1 MSLRLRRLA
10 NEEQMLREQFAG
22 HPFVSVRPTGGDP
35 PDRYRVEYR
44 VGGLE
49 RRSDGTLVVR
59 KVHEMEVVLPA
70 EYPRQPAACRM
81 LTPVFH
87 PNIDSF
93 TVCTSDFHAAQETLC
108 DLIVRVGQMIA
119 FQKHN
124 VKSPLNAEAAIWCEQ
139 NFARLP
145 VDGADIYPA
154 SLSGAGA
161 VGSTGAAPWPPS
173 VGVAGGA
180 RTAAPPPPPPPLPQ
194 QRASDDLDAVTVKL
208 ISPPDSTVSP
218 EGVAAPVG
226 TIIKLGMVR
235 CMIAFQH
242 DPPRIEVRNMAG
254 SDVVE
259 IPTVAASSVEFN
271 GALLRITGADRASLA
286 RLGREQSAWS
296 PRDPAV
302 ATFWNGVLQTQVTLS
317 SRAQRMVEATGRAD
331 PNFART
337 QELARKKVEHFE
349 WLVANSPA
357 GPRAKSLL
365 GDATRRLRESIARGG
380 AAT

>member
-22 HPFVSVRPTGGDP
+22 HPYVSVRPTGGDP

-59 KVHEMEVVLPA
+59 KVHEMEIVLPA

-81 LTPVFH
+81 LTPIFH

-139 NFARLP
+139 NLARFP
-145 VDGADIYPA
+145 VDRTDIYPTA
-154 SLSGAGA
+154 IAGTGATGSPGA
-161 VGSTGAAPWPPS
+161 VWPAS

-180 RTAAPPPPPPPLPQ
+180 RTPPPPPPPFFQ
-194 QRASDDLDAVTVKL
+194 HTASDDVDAVTVKL
-208 ISPPDSTVSP
+208 ISPFDSTVSP

-226 TIIKLGMVR
+226 SIVKLGVVR
-235 CMIAFQH
+235 CMIAMQH
-242 DPPRIEVRNMAG
+242 DPPRIEVRNMDG
-254 SDVVE
+254 RDVVE
-259 IPTVAASSVEFN
+259 ISTATACSVEFS
-271 GALLRITGADRASLA
+271 GALLRIVGADRTSLA
-286 RLGREQSAWS
+286 RLGREKLTWS

-302 ATFWNGVLQTQVTLS
+302 ATFWNSVLQTQVTLS
-317 SRAQRMVEATGRAD
+317 SRAQRLVESTGRAD
-331 PNFART
+331 PAFARN
-337 QELARKKVEHFE
+337 QELARKKVEHSE

-357 GPRAKSLL
+357 GSRAKLLL
-365 GDATRRLRESIARGG
+365 GDAIRRLREAIERGG